1 MAPHEESFRLALD
14 AGVQVAMGTDAPVM
28 AHGRNLEEISMM
40 VQYGMSPAR
49 AWAAATRSAAHLMRL
64 DDELGTLE
72 PGTRLASRVRQ
83 VWQGGVRVPA

>member
-1 MAPHEESFRLALD
+1 
-14 AGVQVAMGTDAPVM
+14 
-28 AHGRNLEEISMM
+28 MM

-49 AWAAATRSAAHLMRL
+49 AWAAATRSAARLMRL

-72 PGTRLASRVRQ
+72 PGKRADLMVLDGSPDDVSQLASRVRQ